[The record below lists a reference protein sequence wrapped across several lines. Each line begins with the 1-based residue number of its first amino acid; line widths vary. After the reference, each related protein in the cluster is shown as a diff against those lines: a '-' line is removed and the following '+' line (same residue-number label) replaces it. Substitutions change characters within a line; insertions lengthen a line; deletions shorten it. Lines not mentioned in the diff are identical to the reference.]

1 LMSAT
6 LPDSLIEQYAI
17 CELCDCPTEV
27 LFREE
32 IKGSDYLI
40 CMECRESN
48 ADQIRDAAA
57 EDMAGAD
64 AAEAAQEE
72 L

>member
-1 LMSAT
+1 MSPT
-6 LPDSLIEQYAI
+6 LPGSLIEQHRI

-40 CMECRESN
+40 CMECREDN
-48 ADQIRDAAA
+48 ADLIRDAAA
-57 EDMAGAD
+57 KDMAGAD
-64 AAEAAQEE
+64 AADSDCGK
-72 L
+72 